1 MILAIAVILIGLYVG
16 ANVGANDA
24 ANCIGATIGAGLL
37 RFRTAV
43 LLSAAMVIAGAL
55 LEGQGVSDTI
65 GKGIVT
71 DPLDSLAVI
80 AALVSG
86 GLLVTAAT
94 FRSLPVSTSQ
104 SVVGAMAGV
113 GLAGHMHIDWSQ
125 TLGIMG
131 TWVLCPV
138 ATASMTFVVYRL
150 VLFVLGRI
158 PGQRHARRVMAWLV
172 VGTSAYA
179 SYALGAA
186 HLGVA
191 VGPVFFLHLDI
202 ISPQVLAV
210 LGAVSIA
217 AGVLFF
223 SRPVIETVGHS
234 IIPLDL
240 PSTFSVQLVIAFGL
254 HVFAIIGVPVSS
266 SQAVVGAL
274 AGVGLVQGV
283 RTLSGRKLVEIV
295 VGWVATPTLAGLLA
309 FGVYQLLTLL

>member
-1 MILAIAVILIGLYVG
+1 MILAIAVVLIGLYVG

-43 LLSAAMVIAGAL
+43 ILSATMVIAGAL
-55 LEGQGVSDTI
+55 LEGEGVADTI

-71 DPLDSLAVI
+71 DPLDAVAVA

-86 GLLVTAAT
+86 GLLVTVAT
-94 FRSLPVSTSQ
+94 FRKLPVSTSQ
-104 SVVGAMAGV
+104 SVVGAVAGV
-113 GLAGHMHIDWSQ
+113 GLAGDLHIDWSQ

-131 TWVLCPV
+131 TWVLCPL
-138 ATASMTFVVYRL
+138 ATAAMTYVVYRL
-150 VLFVLGRI
+150 VLLALAHI
-158 PGQRHARRVMAWLV
+158 PNERQARRVMAWLV
-172 VGTSAYA
+172 IGTSAYA

-191 VGPVFFLHLDI
+191 VGPVFFLDLDV

-240 PSTFSVQLVIAFGL
+240 PSAFSVQLVIAFGL

-266 SQAVVGAL
+266 SQAVVGSL

-295 VGWVATPTLAGLLA
+295 VGWVATPTLAGAVA
-309 FGVYQLLTLL
+309 FGVYALLHAL